1 MLRNE
6 KKGWLPPY
14 EYLWTLS
21 LSLSPGRRSR
31 SSVLFFV
38 QVSVYGRVC
47 KAVGVNVEIAL
58 EVDVQLRE
66 L

>member
-1 MLRNE
+1 MAAALRIFVDS
-6 KKGWLPPY
+6 
-14 EYLWTLS
+14 LS
-21 LSLSPGRRSR
+21 LSLTRQTEPQLRP
-31 SSVLFFV
+31 FFV